1 MNEIGHENVMN
12 EAGGQV
18 QAQQNDGQS
27 SRNAQLALQ
36 MKELM
41 EIFQNLVLKGSNDQS
56 WVIEKNNNLARVI
69 SKVAQT
75 SEQANLV
82 IL

>member
-1 MNEIGHENVMN
+1 MNEIGHENA
-12 EAGGQV
+12 EAGGGQG
-18 QAQQNDGQS
+18 QNQQNDGQS

-41 EIFQNLVLKGSNDQS
+41 EIFQNLVLKGSNEQS

>member
-1 MNEIGHENVMN
+1 
-12 EAGGQV
+12 
-18 QAQQNDGQS
+18 
-27 SRNAQLALQ
+27 

-41 EIFQNLVLKGSNDQS
+41 EIFQNLVLKGSNEQS